1 MDVEGWIWVC
11 ALATIAAIL
20 AVKLVKTSM
29 LYFES
34 MDGSQVV
41 EKPLKIPVNGIELN
55 AKVVFPRFV
64 LDEQGMPREK
74 LPAIIFNH
82 GWGAPIDNPIMRQ
95 YTAAIALGGPFAV
108 ILYDCRGFGKSPGK
122 PKLDEAMFDDIPK
135 VVDFTMGMAGIDPA
149 RVGFAGVSMGGMI
162 ALARAYPDTRLK
174 AVVALCALH
183 NGRENFTRKA
193 KTIGER
199 MQIGFLNASGVH
211 AKAITDETNARISP
225 EFFLKPGDVSL
236 NDRVML
242 VQSKDDR
249 LISMVQFEKNRKAL
263 GSPPDNI
270 LLLERGGHIFI
281 RQELLVLAS
290 VLRFF
295 KAKL

>member
-1 MDVEGWIWVC
+1 MF
-11 ALATIAAIL
+11 
-20 AVKLVKTSM
+20 
-29 LYFES
+29 YFEP

-41 EKPLKIPVNGIELN
+41 EKPLKIPANGIELN
-55 AKVVFPRFV
+55 AKVVFPRYV
-64 LDEQGMPREK
+64 LDDQGLPREK

-82 GWGAPIDNPIMRQ
+82 GWGAPIDNPIMKQ

-108 ILYDCRGFGKSPGK
+108 ILFDCRGFGKSPGK
-122 PKLDEAMFDDIPK
+122 PKLDEALFDDIPK
-135 VVDFTMGMAGIDPA
+135 VIDFTMGLAGIDPA
-149 RVGFAGVSMGGMI
+149 RVGFAGVSMGGEV
-162 ALARAYPDTRLK
+162 ALARAYPDSRIK
-174 AVVALCALH
+174 AVVTLCALH
-183 NGRENFTRKA
+183 NARENFTRKA
-193 KTIGER
+193 KNLGER

-211 AKAITDETNARISP
+211 GKLITEETNARLSP
-225 EFFLKPGDVSL
+225 EFFLKQGDDSL

-249 LISMVQFEKNRKAL
+249 IISMDQFEKNRKAL
-263 GSPPDNI
+263 GSSPDNI